1 MPTEKLR
8 RRSWTYRFGLGLTAA
23 GLWNGLAALWPT
35 IVAIPGVPV
44 WLLGVGA
51 AVLALR
57 ERTTEPLAPLVR
69 RSTTVPLVLLGLALS
84 LSSCASP
91 GGGTG
96 VGVVASATAGPI
108 GARPA
113 VLFRFDGNTF
123 VAWGNADY
131 AAELFIQAS
140 GLPLMSRSGVAGV
153 AVVGTIDTKFSWDG
167 RLGDPL
173 PYQAASLFRPAEID
187 VWGLTFDAPTVSP

>member
-1 MPTEKLR
+1 MPLEKLR
-8 RRSWTYRFGLGLTAA
+8 RHSWTYRFGLGLIAP
-23 GLWNGLAALWPT
+23 GLWNGLASLWPA

-44 WLLGVGA
+44 WLVVVGV

-57 ERTTEPLAPLVR
+57 ERTTQPLAPLVR

-84 LSSCASP
+84 LSSCAST
-91 GGGTG
+91 GGGTSA
-96 VGVVASATAGPI
+96 GVVASATAGPI

-113 VLFRFDGNTF
+113 VLFRFDGNTL
-123 VAWGNADY
+123 VAWANADY

-153 AVVGTIDTKFSWDG
+153 AIVGTIDPKFSWDG
-167 RLGDPL
+167 RLGDSL

-187 VWGLTFDAPTVSP
+187 VWGLTFELPTVSP